1 MPARSYN
8 QYCAIAHALDIVGER
23 WTLLLVREL
32 LVGPRRFSDLL
43 ADLPGIGTNLLAS
56 RLKSLAERD
65 IVLRETLP
73 PPAAS
78 SVYKLT
84 ELGRGL
90 EPVIVELHRWGSR
103 TQGPPGPD
111 TRFRPAWTPLAMRL
125 AFDPSAAAGVN
136 ETYEFRVDADV
147 FHAEVRDGALRTA
160 QTAAESPDMVISID
174 AATFSEV
181 AMGRIDLA
189 EAVKSGA
196 AVLDGDRKALARF
209 ASLFGLSST

>member
-1 MPARSYN
+1 MPERSYN

-23 WTLLLVREL
+23 WTLLLIREL

-43 ADLPGIGTNLLAS
+43 ADLPGIGSNLLAA
-56 RLKSLAERD
+56 RLKHLAKWD
-65 IVLRETLP
+65 IVRRETLP
-73 PPAAS
+73 APAAS
-78 SVYKLT
+78 SVYTLT

-103 TQGPPGPD
+103 TQGPPGPG

-125 AFDPSAAAGVN
+125 GFDPSAAAGVH
-136 ETYEFRVDADV
+136 ETYEFRVGADV
-147 FHAEVRDGALRTA
+147 FHAEVRDGAVRTA
-160 QTAAESPDMVISID
+160 QTAAERPDVVISTD

-189 EAVKSGA
+189 EAVRSGA
-196 AVLDGDRKALARF
+196 AVLDGDREALLRC